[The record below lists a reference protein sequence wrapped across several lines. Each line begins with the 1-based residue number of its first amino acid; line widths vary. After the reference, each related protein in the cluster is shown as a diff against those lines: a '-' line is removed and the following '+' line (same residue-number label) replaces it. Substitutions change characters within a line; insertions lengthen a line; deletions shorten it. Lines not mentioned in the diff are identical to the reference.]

1 MTTTEIDKLVTENM
15 GLVSMVVK
23 RYIGHGTEY
32 DDLFQIGAVGL
43 VKAAKNFD
51 PSKNLRFSTYAV
63 SKIVGELKTYFR
75 DSGAVKIARSRK
87 EQLLKI
93 KKARQALMKE
103 FSREPTVSEI
113 SAVTNISPEDI
124 AVCLEINE
132 NVLSLD
138 MESEQGGSL
147 YDALGEDTQENDLLR
162 IMLHQAMDKLAPVE
176 RKIIVMRYFLDN
188 TQSVIAARLGITQVQ
203 VSRMEKNILK
213 KLSKMIS

>member
-1 MTTTEIDKLVTENM
+1 MTATEIDKLVTENM

-75 DSGAVKIARSRK
+75 DNGVVKIARSRK

-113 SAVTNISPEDI
+113 SVATKISPEDI
-124 AVCLEINE
+124 VACLEINE
-132 NVLSLD
+132 NILSLD
-138 MESEQGGSL
+138 KESEQGGSL

-162 IMLHQAMDKLAPVE
+162 IMLHQAMDKLAPME
-176 RKIIVMRYFLDN
+176 RKIIVMRYFLDQ
-188 TQSVIAARLGITQVQ
+188 TQSVIATRLGITQVQ

>member
-1 MTTTEIDKLVTENM
+1 MTAVEVDKLVNENM
-15 GLVSMVVK
+15 GLVSMVVR
-23 RYIGHGTEY
+23 RYVGHGTEY

-51 PSKNLRFSTYAV
+51 PSKNLKFSTYAV

-75 DSGAVKIARSRK
+75 DNGAVKISRSKK

-93 KKARQALMKE
+93 KKARVVLVDALG
-103 FSREPTVSEI
+103 REPVVSEL
-113 SAVTNISPEDI
+113 AEKTGLLVEDI
-124 AVCLEINE
+124 VECLEINE

-147 YDALGEDTQENDLLR
+147 YDALGEDTQDNDLLR
-162 IMLHQAMDKLAPVE
+162 IMLHQAMDKLTATE
-176 RKIIVMRYFLDN
+176 RKVIVMRYFLDN
-188 TQSVIAARLGITQVQ
+188 TQTVIAKQLGITQVQ

>member
-1 MTTTEIDKLVTENM
+1 MTAVEVDKLVNENM
-15 GLVSMVVK
+15 GLVSMVIR
-23 RYIGHGTEY
+23 RYVGHGTEY

-51 PSKNLRFSTYAV
+51 PSKNLKFSTYAV

-75 DSGAVKIARSRK
+75 DNGAVKISRSKK

-93 KKARQALMKE
+93 KKARVVLVDALG
-103 FSREPTVSEI
+103 REPVVSEL
-113 SAVTNISPEDI
+113 AEKTGLLVEDI
-124 AVCLEINE
+124 VECLEINE

-162 IMLHQAMDKLAPVE
+162 IMLHQAMDKLTATE
-176 RKIIVMRYFLDN
+176 RKVIVMRYFLDN
-188 TQSVIAARLGITQVQ
+188 TQTVIAKQLGITQVQ

>member
-1 MTTTEIDKLVTENM
+1 MTAVEVDKLVNENM
-15 GLVSMVVK
+15 GLVSMVIR
-23 RYIGHGTEY
+23 RYVGHGTEY

-51 PSKNLRFSTYAV
+51 PSKNLKFSTYAV

-75 DSGAVKIARSRK
+75 DNGAVKISRSKK

-93 KKARQALMKE
+93 KKARVVLVDALG
-103 FSREPTVSEI
+103 REPVVSEL
-113 SAVTNISPEDI
+113 AEKTGLLVEDI
-124 AVCLEINE
+124 VECLEINE

-162 IMLHQAMDKLAPVE
+162 IMLHQAMDKLTATE
-176 RKIIVMRYFLDN
+176 RKVIVMRYFLDN
-188 TQSVIAARLGITQVQ
+188 TQAVIAKQLGITQVQ